1 VRPKSGA
8 VINSHLIVS
17 VFPRAIYRLA
27 ISTNYG
33 HALEVDVDAA
43 DAADAVTAVNDQLR
57 AGVLEMPDGEI
68 VRGAIVH
75 LHVRAL
81 RGGR

>member
-1 VRPKSGA
+1 
-8 VINSHLIVS
+8 
-17 VFPRAIYRLA
+17 VFPRATYRIEL
-27 ISTNYG
+27 STNWG
-33 HALEVDVDAA
+33 HVLTVDIDAA

-57 AGVLEMPDGEI
+57 AGILATPDGET

-75 LHVRAL
+75 LDVRAL